1 MALRTGKRCVGCNR
15 SARSPVYLKVGG
27 ERRERS
33 EGDVNGPGPD
43 TRELVALSGHLDGR
57 CSPEVR
63 ELIASH
69 LAGHPDED
77 LRLDMSTVESVDLTV
92 LRLLAA
98 VAVRLQRDG
107 HRLVLVGCR
116 PSLRR
121 VLTHGV
127 LPRLFVVQRTP
138 PEG

>member
-1 MALRTGKRCVGCNR
+1 MT
-15 SARSPVYLKVGG
+15 
-27 ERRERS
+27 
-33 EGDVNGPGPD
+33 GPGPD
-43 TRELVALSGHLDGR
+43 TTEVIPLSGHLDGR
-57 CSPEVR
+57 CTTQLR

-69 LAGHPDED
+69 LARHADED
-77 LRLDMSTVESVDLTV
+77 LRLDMSEVESVDLTV

-107 HRLVLVGCR
+107 HRLVLLECR

-127 LPRLFVVQRTP
+127 LPRLFVVQRTA
-138 PEG
+138 PEA